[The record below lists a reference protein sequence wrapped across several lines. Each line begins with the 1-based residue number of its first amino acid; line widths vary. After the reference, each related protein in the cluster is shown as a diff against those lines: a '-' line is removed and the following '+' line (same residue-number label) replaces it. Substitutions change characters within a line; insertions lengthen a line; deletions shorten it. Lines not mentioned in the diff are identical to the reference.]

1 MRESCAARRRAF
13 AHALPLLFL
22 LLAAPLG
29 AQAAFAHMEDAT
41 GPAKGLFRFRAATL
55 WTRYDARFIDGGTS
69 SLGAEFIADSLGAA
83 RVATLSPIQS
93 RVASASGAP
102 FLLSLGRSRLDAVAR
117 EEVVPITLEYGI
129 TNRFSVGVMMPM
141 VRRRVMVQFRLDTA
155 GGFVANV
162 GPNPQRLPS
171 SGAGTQ
177 NAQLEIQFAGAISQL
192 QARLSNCQSN
202 PGAPGCPALLARQA
216 EAQALI
222 AASTAFAADVAAL
235 YGTASSA
242 GMAFVPLATS
252 AAHAAI
258 VARRSAFNDQYK
270 DLLGTTANLLT
281 SDPSAANG
289 PAAIGDFQRY
299 LTQDLGRDSLVNAER
314 VLVGDVELGAR
325 FAALDVRRER
335 LRMQLVLGGNLR
347 LATGSRQYKGELV
360 DLSTGGGM
368 IVATGRG
375 VMDAKAGRVGL
386 LASASFASNV
396 RAVDTVNLASR
407 AERWTEINLAPRWHL
422 SDPFSVHA
430 AWSMR
435 STDKEGGDQ
444 LVGGG
449 VSISRIS
456 DFTGGPLPI
465 EMRFTH
471 LQAITGDP
479 GRPKLFRD
487 QLELRI
493 YYRLLKR

>member
-1 MRESCAARRRAF
+1 MREFRAARAV
-13 AHALPLLFL
+13 AHALL
-22 LLAAPLG
+22 LLVPLFATRLG
-29 AQAAFAHMEDAT
+29 AQSGFAHMEDAT
-41 GPAKGLFRFRAATL
+41 GPAKGLFRLKAATL
-55 WTRYDARFIDGGTS
+55 WTRYDARFMDGGTRP
-69 SLGAEFIADSLGAA
+69 LGAEFIGDSLGAA
-83 RVATLSPIQS
+83 QLPVLSPIQA

-117 EEVVPITLEYGI
+117 EEVVPVTLEYGV
-129 TNRFSVGVMMPM
+129 TNRLSVGVMVPM

-155 GGFVANV
+155 GGYVANV
-162 GPNPQRLPS
+162 GTNPQRFTTS
-171 SGAGTQ
+171 NAGTQ
-177 NAQLEIQFAGAISQL
+177 NGQLQIQFESAISQL

-202 PGAPGCPALLARQA
+202 PGAPGCAALQGREA

-222 AASTAFAADVAAL
+222 AASTAFAADIAAL
-235 YGTASSA
+235 YGSA
-242 GMAFVPLATS
+242 TSPGMAFVPLATS
-252 AAHAAI
+252 AAHLAI
-258 VARRSAFNDQYK
+258 VARRSAFNDRYK
-270 DLLGTTANLLT
+270 DLLGTTSDLLT
-281 SDPSAANG
+281 SNPFAANG
-289 PAAIGDFQRY
+289 PAGIGDFQRY
-299 LTQDLGRDSLVNAER
+299 LTTELARDSLVNSER
-314 VLVGDVELGAR
+314 VLVGDMEVGAR
-325 FAALDVRRER
+325 YAAVDMRRER
-335 LRMQLVLGGNLR
+335 LRMQLVLGGSVR
-347 LATGSRQYKGELV
+347 FATGSRQYKGELV

-368 IVATGRG
+368 IVTTGRG
-375 VMDAKAGRVGL
+375 VVDAKAGRLGL

-396 RAVDTVNLASR
+396 RAVDTVNLATR
-407 AERWTEINLAPRWHL
+407 AERWTEINLAPRWHF

>member
-1 MRESCAARRRAF
+1 MREFRAARAA
-13 AHALPLLFL
+13 AHALTLLVL
-22 LLAAPLG
+22 LHTARLG
-29 AQAAFAHMEDAT
+29 AQSAFPHMEDAT
-41 GPAKGLFRFRAATL
+41 GPAKGLFRFKAATL
-55 WTRYDARFIDGGTS
+55 WTRYDARFMDGGTS
-69 SLGAEFIADSLGAA
+69 PLGAEFIADSLGAA
-83 RVATLSPIQS
+83 QFASLSPMQA
-93 RVASASGAP
+93 RVTSASGAP
-102 FLLSLGRSRLDAVAR
+102 FLLSLGRSRVDAVAR

-129 TNRFSVGVMMPM
+129 TNRLSVGVMMPM

-162 GPNPQRLPS
+162 GPNPHRLQAS
-171 SGAGTQ
+171 SAATQ
-177 NAQLEIQFAGAISQL
+177 NAQLQIQFASAITQL
-192 QARLSNCQSN
+192 QNRLSSCQSN
-202 PGAPGCPALLARQA
+202 PGGAGCATLLARQA
-216 EAQALI
+216 EAQTLI
-222 AASTAFAADVAAL
+222 AASTSFASDLALL
-235 YGTASSA
+235 YGASGTT

-252 AAHAAI
+252 AAHGAI
-258 VARRSAFNDQYK
+258 VARRSAFNDQFK

-281 SDPSAANG
+281 SDPFGANG
-289 PAAIGDFQRY
+289 PAGIGDFQRY

-325 FAALDVRRER
+325 YAAMDMRRDR
-335 LRMQLVLGGNLR
+335 LRMQLVVGGSVR
-347 LATGSRQYKGELV
+347 LATGSRQYKSDLA

-368 IVATGRG
+368 IVAAGRG
-375 VMDAKAGRVGL
+375 VLDAKAGRVGL
-386 LASASFASNV
+386 LASASYASSV

-407 AERWTEINLAPRWHL
+407 AERWTEINLAPRWHF
-422 SDPFSVHA
+422 SDPFSVHG
-430 AWSMR
+430 AWSLR

>member
-1 MRESCAARRRAF
+1 MRDFRAARAV
-13 AHALPLLFL
+13 ASALTLFL
-22 LLAAPLG
+22 LPYAPRLG
-29 AQAAFAHMEDAT
+29 AQSGFPHMDDAT
-41 GPAKGLFRFRAATL
+41 GPGKGLFRFKAATL

-69 SLGAEFIADSLGAA
+69 PLGAEFIGDSLGAA
-83 RVATLSPIQS
+83 QLASLAPIQS
-93 RVASASGAP
+93 RVAAASATP
-102 FLLSLGRSRLDAVAR
+102 FLLSLGRSRVDAVAR
-117 EEVVPITLEYGI
+117 EEVVPITLEYGV
-129 TNRFSVGVMMPM
+129 TSRLSVGVMMPM

-155 GGFVANV
+155 GGYVANV
-162 GPNPQRLPS
+162 GPNPQRFTS
-171 SGAGTQ
+171 SNAGTQ
-177 NAQLEIQFAGAISQL
+177 NAALQVEFASAISQL
-192 QARLSNCQSN
+192 QTRLSNCQSS
-202 PGAPGCPALLARQA
+202 PGAAGCPALLARQA

-222 AASTAFAADVAAL
+222 AASTAFASDVAAL
-235 YGTASSA
+235 YGSASSA
-242 GMAFVPLATS
+242 GMAFVPLAS
-252 AAHAAI
+252 SPAHVAI

-281 SDPSAANG
+281 SNPFAANG
-289 PAAIGDFQRY
+289 PAGIGDFQDY
-299 LTQDLGRDSLVNAER
+299 LTEELGRDSLANSER
-314 VLVGDVELGAR
+314 VLVGDMEVGAR
-325 FAALDVRRER
+325 YAAMDMRRQR
-335 LRMQLVLGGNLR
+335 LRMQLVVGGSVR

-368 IVATGRG
+368 IVAAGRG

-407 AERWTEINLAPRWHL
+407 AERWTEINLAPRWHF
-422 SDPFSVHA
+422 SDPFSIHG
-430 AWSMR
+430 AWSLR

-471 LQAITGDP
+471 LQALSGDP
-479 GRPKLFRD
+479 GRPKFFRD